1 MDYFRIRQDR
11 EYNHAPVITNLGDIV
26 RRRLDVSIKN
36 SSRIRDVN
44 VAMAR
49 RCDKIDFPDI
59 LDEQLFLV
67 SESVKTVFQMYEPGM
82 IFKEVC
88 IMPLFQEILCISDK
102 SIITPD
108 RSQVKRMVI
117 KPPSDM
123 ISIFKAEPL
132 ITDVVIIRLDVAE
145 SLLRRKIR
153 KFTLERIGVDL

>member
-82 IFKEVC
+82 IFK
-88 IMPLFQEILCISDK
+88 S
-102 SIITPD
+102 S
-108 RSQVKRMVI
+108 
-117 KPPSDM
+117 
-123 ISIFKAEPL
+123 
-132 ITDVVIIRLDVAE
+132 
-145 SLLRRKIR
+145 
-153 KFTLERIGVDL
+153 